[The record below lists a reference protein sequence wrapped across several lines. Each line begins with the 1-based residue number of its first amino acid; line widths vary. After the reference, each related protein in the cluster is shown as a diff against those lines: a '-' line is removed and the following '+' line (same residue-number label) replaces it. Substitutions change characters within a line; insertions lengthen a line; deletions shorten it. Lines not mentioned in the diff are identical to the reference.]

1 MMHANQVVHF
11 TIHADDVERAR
22 IFYETVFG
30 WSFKEW
36 GPPGFYL
43 IQTGTE
49 DDRGIRGALQKR
61 TEPISG
67 SGMIGFECSI
77 SVANVNAARE
87 AIEKHGGR
95 IVVKEMEIPNVGSL
109 IKFSDTEGNL
119 ACAVQYEEGV
129 L

>member
-1 MMHANQVVHF
+1 MMHANNVVHF

-22 IFYETVFG
+22 IFYEKAFG
-30 WSFKEW
+30 WRFEEW
-36 GPPGFYL
+36 GPPDFYL
-43 IQTGTE
+43 IQTGAE
-49 DDRGIRGALQKR
+49 VDRGIRGALQKR

-77 SVANVNAARE
+77 SVANVHAACE

-95 IVVKEMEIPNVGSL
+95 IVVKEMEIPNMGTL

-119 ACAVQYEEGV
+119 ACAVQYEKGV